1 MCIRDSTYCKLAGVG
16 WSRLKRSFMASVLP
30 GVVQLMSLTAATVTV
45 AVVAEGQLLAEVV
58 EILLVQ
64 PANICA
70 NLGKF
75 W

>member
-1 MCIRDSTYCKLAGVG
+1 
-16 WSRLKRSFMASVLP
+16 MASVLP

-45 AVVAEGQLLAEVV
+45 AVVAEAQLLAEVV
-58 EILLVQ
+58 AILLVQ

-75 W
+75 

>member
-1 MCIRDSTYCKLAGVG
+1 MGGNDTHCKLAGVG
-16 WSRLKRSFMASVLP
+16 WSRVKRSFMASALP
-30 GVVQLMSLTAATVTV
+30 GVVQLMSLTAASATV
-45 AVVAEGQLLAEVV
+45 VVVVGVQLLAEVV
-58 EILLVQ
+58 AILLVQ

>member
-1 MCIRDSTYCKLAGVG
+1 
-16 WSRLKRSFMASVLP
+16 MASALP
-30 GVVQLMSLTAATVTV
+30 GVVQLMSLTAASATV
-45 AVVAEGQLLAEVV
+45 VVVVGVQLLAEVV
-58 EILLVQ
+58 AILLVQ